1 METNEFQE
9 SVDVAERSG
18 QTITPSGKECAQ
30 RGRPREFDV
39 DCALDS
45 ALNVFWQKGYEG
57 TSLTDLTLAM
67 GITRPS
73 LYAAFGSKEE
83 LFHKVLDRYA
93 TGPAAF
99 VAEALT
105 APTAREVASRLLT
118 GSVEL
123 LTCPK
128 NPHGCLMVQAAL
140 SSGDQAEAVREE
152 LSSYRLARET
162 AIRRRFEEA
171 RDSGDL
177 PPDSNAADLARF
189 VAIVMQGLAV
199 EAANGASRDDLLRAV
214 QMSLSAWPTLG

>member
-1 METNEFQE
+1 METNESQ
-9 SVDVAERSG
+9 
-18 QTITPSGKECAQ
+18 QCPQ
-30 RGRPREFDV
+30 RGRPREFDI

-93 TGPAAF
+93 SGPAAF
-99 VAEALT
+99 VKEALT
-105 APTAREVASRLLT
+105 ASTAVEVATKLVT
-118 GSVEL
+118 GTVDM
-123 LTCPK
+123 LTCPQ

-140 SSGDQAEAVREE
+140 SSGDEATSVKEE
-152 LSSYRLARET
+152 LASYRIARET

-171 RDSGDL
+171 RIAGDL
-177 PPDSNAADLARF
+177 PTDTDPADLARYI
-189 VAIVMQGLAV
+189 AIIMQGLAV
-199 EAANGASRDDLLRAV
+199 EAANGASREELLRAADIALR
-214 QMSLSAWPTLG
+214 SWPSS